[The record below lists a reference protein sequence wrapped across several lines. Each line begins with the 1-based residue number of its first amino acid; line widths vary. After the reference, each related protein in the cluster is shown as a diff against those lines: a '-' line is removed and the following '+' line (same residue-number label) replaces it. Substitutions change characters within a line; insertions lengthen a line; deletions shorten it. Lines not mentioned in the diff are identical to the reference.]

1 MLSNQS
7 HLLRGFHMLLM
18 IKKNI
23 EWLFSHFILNAV
35 LLAVLG
41 LPYLQWI
48 EVSSSNRI
56 AHAYLSATQFG
67 WF

>member
-1 MLSNQS
+1 
-7 HLLRGFHMLLM
+7 MLLM

-41 LPYLQWI
+41 LPYLQWM

-56 AHAYLSATQFG
+56 AYAYLSATQFG